1 MINKLVMK
9 TISRKTVKETTLKVN
24 DFALKNTEKIIFK
37 TIEKVEDLQGL
48 TAKKL
53 KSSLDFSAKKQ
64 ENIFN
69 SLESAKGMVWVKLNR
84 AFDFFS
90 KN

>member
-1 MINKLVMK
+1 MK
-9 TISRKTVKETTLKVN
+9 KISRKTVKESTLKVN

-53 KSSLDFSAKKQ
+53 KSSLDFSAKTTRKC
-64 ENIFN
+64 I
-69 SLESAKGMVWVKLNR
+69 
-84 AFDFFS
+84 
-90 KN
+90 

>member
-1 MINKLVMK
+1 MK

>member
-1 MINKLVMK
+1 MK
-9 TISRKTVKETTLKVN
+9 TISRKKVKETTLKVN

>member
-1 MINKLVMK
+1 MK
-9 TISRKTVKETTLKVN
+9 TISRKTVKESTLKVN

-53 KSSLDFSAKKQ
+53 KSSLDYSAKQQ
-64 ENIFN
+64 ENVFN
-69 SLESAKGMVWVKLNR
+69 SLESAKGMVWVKLNK

>member
-53 KSSLDFSAKKQ
+53 KSSLDFSAKIQ
-64 ENIFN
+64 DNLFIC
-69 SLESAKGMVWVKLNR
+69 LVCA
-84 AFDFFS
+84 
-90 KN
+90 

>member
-1 MINKLVMK
+1 MK

-53 KSSLDFSAKKQ
+53 KSSLDYSAKQQ
-64 ENIFN
+64 ENVFN
-69 SLESAKGMVWVKLNR
+69 SLESAKGMVWVKLNK

>member
-1 MINKLVMK
+1 MK
-9 TISRKTVKETTLKVN
+9 TISRKTVKETTLKIN

>member
-1 MINKLVMK
+1 MK
-9 TISRKTVKETTLKVN
+9 TISRKTLKESTLKVN

-53 KSSLDFSAKKQ
+53 KSSLDYSAKQQ
-64 ENIFN
+64 ENVFN
-69 SLESAKGMVWVKLNR
+69 SLESAKGMVWVKLNK

>member
-1 MINKLVMK
+1 MK
-9 TISRKTVKETTLKVN
+9 TISRKTLKESTLKVN

>member
-1 MINKLVMK
+1 MK
-9 TISRKTVKETTLKVN
+9 TISRKTLKESTLKVN

-37 TIEKVEDLQGL
+37 TIEKVEDSQGL